1 MFFLRPLCYLHS
13 LLALFSALASQNDKS
28 SCESLAVGG
37 QAVMEGI
44 MMRNGNFLSIAI
56 RQANGTIVAIKR
68 PWKALFS
75 SAISKKPW
83 LRGFPILV
91 ETMVNGIKTLNTS
104 VEYAA
109 PEDEAEKIQ
118 PWQLVL
124 TLVIALA
131 FAILF
136 FIVIPHFLTI
146 GLKYLSIAGDM
157 NSISFHV
164 WDGLLKFAMF
174 VGYIALIGRVEDI
187 RRVFEYHGAEH
198 KSIAAYEGRENPITP
213 AAAAAYSRLH
223 PRCGTTFMLFVIVI
237 SIILHSFFIPAFLW
251 VWTPDNV
258 IAKHIIVLILKI
270 ALVVPISAAAYELI
284 RKAAQMKSLIGRWVL
299 QSPGLLLQSLTT
311 KEPDY
316 LQLEVGLVA
325 LKEALGEHAGV
336 TIETP
341 AYETIVETN

>member
-1 MFFLRPLCYLHS
+1 
-13 LLALFSALASQNDKS
+13 
-28 SCESLAVGG
+28 
-37 QAVMEGI
+37 MEGI
-44 MMRNGNFLSIAI
+44 MMRNGSLLSIAI

-68 PWKALFS
+68 PWKVLFS

-109 PEDEAEKIQ
+109 PEEESEQIQ
-118 PWQLVL
+118 PWQLVM
-124 TLVIALA
+124 TLIIAVC

-136 FIVIPHFLTI
+136 FIVIPHILTI
-146 GLKYLSIAGDM
+146 GLRYLSIAGDVH
-157 NSISFHV
+157 SISFHV
-164 WDGLLKFAMF
+164 WDGILKFAMF

-198 KSIAAYEGRENPITP
+198 KSIAAYEGQEDPITP
-213 AAAAAYSRLH
+213 ATAATYSRLH

-237 SIILHSFFIPAFLW
+237 SIILHSCFIPAFLW
-251 VWTPDNV
+251 VITPENAV
-258 IAKHIIVLILKI
+258 VKHLFVLILKF
-270 ALVVPISAAAYELI
+270 ALIVPISAAAYELI
-284 RKAAQMKSLIGRWVL
+284 RKAAMMKSTIGRWFL
-299 QSPGLLLQSLTT
+299 QSPGLLLQALTT

-325 LKEALGEHAGV
+325 LKEALGERAGV
-336 TIETP
+336 AIETP
-341 AYETIVETN
+341 VYETLVEIK